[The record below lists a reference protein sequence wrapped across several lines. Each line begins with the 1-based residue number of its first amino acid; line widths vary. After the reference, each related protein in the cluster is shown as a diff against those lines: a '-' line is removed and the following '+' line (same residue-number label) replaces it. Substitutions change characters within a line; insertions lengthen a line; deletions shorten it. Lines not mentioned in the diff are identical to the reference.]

1 MSKPFGRKE
10 ERVLIRRPL
19 RNKFTRRARSK
30 SLDDTEKNISAGDL
44 HLLRD
49 FDCAL
54 PPFPPS
60 LPLLKLKNRKPI
72 KLLLEERKRERRK
85 EGREGGRR
93 KKKKRRGGGGGGK
106 ERRASQ
112 LAHTSLVEERQGGDR
127 GAGPALATCYYIRGP
142 KYACITHAHARVHVC
157 TVETRTHGPSVD

>member
-85 EGREGGRR
+85 EGREGGERR
-93 KKKKRRGGGGGGK
+93 RRGEEEEEEGGS
-106 ERRASQ
+106 E
-112 LAHTSLVEERQGGDR
+112 
-127 GAGPALATCYYIRGP
+127 GP
-142 KYACITHAHARVHVC
+142 HN
-157 TVETRTHGPSVD
+157 